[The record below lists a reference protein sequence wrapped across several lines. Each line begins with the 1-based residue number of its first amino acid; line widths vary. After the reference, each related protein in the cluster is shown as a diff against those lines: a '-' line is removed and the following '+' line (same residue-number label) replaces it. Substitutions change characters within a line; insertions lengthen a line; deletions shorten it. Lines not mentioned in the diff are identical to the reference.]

1 MAPKR
6 KATPASAGPTPAI
19 GKTGG
24 DGKGGGCTSARRAS
38 PDNELDLMAMVTSPG
53 AAQVLLSLSVA
64 GKGTPQPRPPAT
76 GGTTGGSTG
85 SDGSKS
91 GVGKGTG
98 AKGAGSNS
106 SAGKATKRKRGDEDE
121 DDKDDEE
128 NEESSG
134 RLNTDYKNDAVRA
147 IVYFAC
153 E

>member
-6 KATPASAGPTPAI
+6 KATPTSAGPNPAT

-24 DGKGGGCTSARRAS
+24 DGKGGGCTSVRRAS

-53 AAQVLLSLSVA
+53 AAQVLLSLSGA
-64 GKGTPQPRPPAT
+64 GKGTPQPSPPGT

-85 SDGSKS
+85 SDGKKS

-121 DDKDDEE
+121 NEDDKDD
-128 NEESSG
+128 EESSG

-153 E
+153 K